1 MKIKD
6 PITTIEA
13 AQILDLDPST
23 LRHRIRKGQIESER
37 IGRDHV
43 LSRKVIES
51 EAARKAHQTE
61 VRG

>member
-13 AQILDLDPST
+13 AEILGLDPST

-43 LSRKVIES
+43 LSRRVIET
-51 EAARKAHQTE
+51 EAAQRKSKRE
-61 VRG
+61 E